1 MLDPVQQQGGNA
13 MQDVRLGTTDL
24 QVSAV
29 GLGTWSYGSDW
40 GEVDVTAATKTIHRA
55 LELGINLFDTAQA
68 YGFGQAEQV
77 LADALWGRV
86 RREDVVVATKGG
98 LRMDGNRL
106 VRDASPGWLRQGVE
120 QSLRFLRTDYVDLY
134 QIHWPDT
141 HTPLEETAA
150 GLAALVAEGK
160 VRHVGVSN
168 YDADQLAGLERFIKV
183 ETLQP
188 PYHLF
193 RRQIE
198 GEVLPYCAAHDIGV
212 LVYGPLA
219 HGLLGG
225 TMSMETTFPSGD
237 WRGQSPDFSGE
248 NLAANLAVVDE
259 LKAFADEHGISLVE
273 LAVAW
278 TLAHPAV
285 DVALVGA
292 RRPDHLVEL
301 VAAADVKLDDDDLD
315 AIGRIVRPAVPV
327 RGPAPEGM

>member
-1 MLDPVQQQGGNA
+1 

-24 QVSAV
+24 QVSAI

-40 GEVDVTAATKTIHRA
+40 GAVDVAAATATIHRA

-68 YGFGQAEQV
+68 YGFGEAEQV

-86 RREDVVVATKGG
+86 RRDEVVVATKGG
-98 LRMDGNRL
+98 LRMEGTRL
-106 VRDASPGWLRQGVE
+106 VRDASRDWLRQGVE
-120 QSLRFLRTDYVDLY
+120 QSLRHLRTEYLDLY
-134 QIHWPDT
+134 QVHWPDP
-141 HTPLEETAA
+141 HTPLQETAA
-150 GLAALVAEGK
+150 ALAELVAEGK

-168 YDADQLAGLERFIKV
+168 YGFEQLAELGRVMKV
-183 ETLQP
+183 ETVQP

-193 RRQIE
+193 RRQVE
-198 GEVLPYCAAHDIGV
+198 ADVLRYCATHEIGV

-225 TMSMETTFPSGD
+225 TMTAETTFPPGD
-237 WRGQSPDFSGE
+237 WRAESPDFTGE
-248 NLAANLAVVDE
+248 RFAANLAVVEE
-259 LKAFADEHGISLVE
+259 LKVFAAQRGVSLVE

-278 TLAHPAV
+278 ALSNPAV

-292 RRPDHLVEL
+292 RSPDHLAG
-301 VAAADVKLDDDDLD
+301 VAGAADVKLGDDDLD
-315 AIGRIVRPAVPV
+315 SINGIMARAVSV